1 MHTEKVA
8 DDMVDFFAHTYRDLM
23 PSDPFE
29 NLRVGLMI
37 RAKVLSSVVDTT
49 QEALIDCI
57 KRELRQRKDSSVLL
71 YEDIYRRC
79 DD

>member
-1 MHTEKVA
+1 MQTEKVA

-23 PSDPFE
+23 PMDPFE
-29 NLRVGLMI
+29 QLRISLFI
-37 RAKVLSSVVDTT
+37 RAKVLATVVDTT
-49 QEALIDCI
+49 RDVLIENI
-57 KRELRQRKDSSVLL
+57 KQELRQRKEIAELL

>member
-23 PSDPFE
+23 PMDPFE
-29 NLRVGLMI
+29 QLRISLFI
-37 RAKVLSSVVDTT
+37 RAKVLATVVDTSRD
-49 QEALIDCI
+49 ALIENI
-57 KRELRQRKDSSVLL
+57 KQELRQRKEIAELL

>member
-23 PSDPFE
+23 PMDPFE
-29 NLRVGLMI
+29 QLRIGLFI
-37 RAKVLSSVVDTT
+37 RAKVLATVVDTT
-49 QEALIDCI
+49 REVLIENI
-57 KRELRQRKDSSVLL
+57 KQELRQRKEIAELL

>member
-8 DDMVDFFAHTYRDLM
+8 DDMVDFFSHTYRDLM
-23 PSDPFE
+23 PMDPFE
-29 NLRVGLMI
+29 QLRIGLFI
-37 RAKVLSSVVDTT
+37 RAKVLATVVDTT
-49 QEALIDCI
+49 RDVLIESI
-57 KRELRQRKDSSVLL
+57 KQELRQRKEIAELL